1 MSSVPPSSEV
11 QANPADR
18 RAAGS
23 GPLSGLLV
31 ADFSR
36 VLAGPYCTM
45 LLADMGAEVI
55 KVESPEGDDTRYWQP
70 PARGDEATYF
80 LAINRNKRSICLD
93 LKSSEDLDLAHRL
106 SARAD
111 IMIENF
117 KPGGLRR
124 FGLDYESV
132 RARNPR
138 AVYASISGFG
148 SAGGAGLPGYD
159 LLVQGMSGLMDLTGS
174 PSGPGYRA
182 GMSVFDI
189 VTGLHSAIGILAA
202 LNHRSVTGEGQHIET
217 NLLSSALSAM
227 ANHSSA
233 YVAGGVTPTRVGNE
247 HISLFPYEPFDT
259 ADGQIIIA
267 AGNDRQFAKLC
278 HALGLSELVE
288 DPRYATTVERNLHRT
303 ELKELL
309 LTVLQARTSE
319 EWFDTLTAVGV
330 PCGPINSI
338 AGGVQLAERLGL
350 RPVVEVG
357 GPDRRVPTVR
367 NPISFSSTPAD
378 YRLAPPGLGQ
388 HTAELREWLLAPAQ
402 PSGRSEHDTSKEHSR

>member
-1 MSSVPPSSEV
+1 MSSVLPRSEV
-11 QANPADR
+11 QAHPPGR
-18 RAAGS
+18 LPAGS

-55 KVESPEGDDTRYWQP
+55 KVESPEGDDLRHWKP

-111 IMIENF
+111 IMIQNF
-117 KPGGLRR
+117 KVGGLRQ

-189 VTGLHSAIGILAA
+189 TVALHTTIGILAA

-217 NLLSSALSAM
+217 NLLSSALSAL
-227 ANHSSA
+227 AGHSSA
-233 YVAGGVTPTRVGNE
+233 YIAGGVTPTRDGNE
-247 HISLFPYEPFDT
+247 HMSLFPYGPFDT

-267 AGNDRQFAKLC
+267 AGNDSQFAKLC
-278 HALGLSELVE
+278 HALGLSELLE
-288 DPRYATTVERNLHRT
+288 DPRYATVVERNVNRT
-303 ELKELL
+303 ELKKLL
-309 LTVLQARTSE
+309 LTALQAHTSE
-319 EWFDTLTAVGV
+319 EWFDLLSSAGV

-357 GPDRRVPTVR
+357 GPDHRVPTVR
-367 NPISFSSTPAD
+367 NPISFSSTPAE
-378 YRLAPPGLGQ
+378 YRLTPPRLGQ
-388 HTAELREWLLAPAQ
+388 HTAELREWLLAPEQ
-402 PSGRSEHDTSKEHSR
+402 PSGLSEHDTPKEPSR